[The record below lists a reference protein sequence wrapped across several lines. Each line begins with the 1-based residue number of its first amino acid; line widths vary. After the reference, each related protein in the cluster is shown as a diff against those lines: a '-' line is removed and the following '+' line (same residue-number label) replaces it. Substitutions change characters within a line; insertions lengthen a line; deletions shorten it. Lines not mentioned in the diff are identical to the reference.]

1 MSRRLVLLTEIIAP
15 YRIPVFNALANHSG
29 IDLHVIFLA
38 ENDPSLREWLV
49 YKEEIRFS
57 HQVLPS
63 WRKRIGKYNFLLNG
77 RVSAALRKAR
87 PDAIVCGGYNY
98 VASWQTAVWAK
109 RHQVPFLLWVESSA
123 KDQRNGYVLLESM
136 KRAFMRNCDAFI
148 VAGVSSFEYVRCFGL
163 PEESIFT
170 APNAVDIEFL
180 ANRAALVRRDAA
192 THRRILDVPARFA
205 LFVGRLVREKGVFDL
220 LRAYAQLAPSLR
232 EELSLVLVGDG
243 AARQE
248 LERQAA
254 GIHPGRIQF
263 AGFLQREQLAA
274 YYALAELFVLP
285 THSDPWGLV
294 VNEAMACSLPVIC
307 ADAAGC
313 LADLV
318 EDGGNGLIFP
328 TRDVAALTGAL
339 AALARDTDLRQVMGR
354 RSQERILR
362 NSPGACASGIAQAV
376 LRMEIPVHA

>member
-38 ENDPSLREWLV
+38 ENDPTLREWLV

-63 WRKRIGKYNFLLNG
+63 WRKRFGKYHFLLNG

-98 VASWQTAVWAK
+98 VASWQAAVWAK
-109 RHQVPFLLWVESSA
+109 RHQVPFLLWVESGV

-148 VAGVSSFEYVRCFGL
+148 VAGASSGEYLRCFGL
-163 PEESIFT
+163 PQESIFT

-180 ANRAALVRRDAA
+180 AARAALVRRDPA
-192 THRRILDVPARFA
+192 THRRTLDVPARFA

-232 EELSLVLVGDG
+232 EELGLVFVGDG
-243 AARQE
+243 TSRQQ

-254 GIHPGRIQF
+254 EIYPGRIQF
-263 AGFLQREQLAA
+263 TGFLQREDLAA

-307 ADAAGC
+307 SDAAGC
-313 LADLV
+313 GADLV
-318 EDGGNGLIFP
+318 EDGWNGLIFP
-328 TRDVAALTGAL
+328 AHDVAALGCALVTLAHEPALRGA
-339 AALARDTDLRQVMGR
+339 MGK

-376 LRMEIPVHA
+376 LRTEIPAHA